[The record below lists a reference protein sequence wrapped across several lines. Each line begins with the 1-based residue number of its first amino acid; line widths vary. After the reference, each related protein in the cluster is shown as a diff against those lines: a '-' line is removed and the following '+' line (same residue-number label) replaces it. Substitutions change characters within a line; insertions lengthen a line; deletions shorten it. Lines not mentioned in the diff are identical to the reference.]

1 MKILVIGATGTIG
14 MAVTNALSGKHE
26 VVAASRS
33 KSQINVDIADIESI
47 KAMYKKIGKVDVV
60 VSLAG
65 TAVFRPLTALSDADF
80 EESLH
85 NKLMGQVNLVRYGID
100 YVRDR
105 GQFVLTSGIL
115 SRFPMPGGV
124 TFSMTNAA
132 LESFARAA
140 AIEMPR
146 GLRVNVVAP
155 GWVTETLVA
164 LKMDPSQ
171 GIPASD
177 VAQKYVAVINSSMTG
192 AVIDAANT
200 GA

>member
-26 VVAASRS
+26 VIAASRS
-33 KSQINVDIADIESI
+33 KSELNVDITDIGSI
-47 KAMYKKIGKVDVV
+47 QSMYRKVGKVDAV
-60 VSLAG
+60 VSVAG
-65 TAVFRPLTALSDADF
+65 TAVFRPLLSLSDGDF

-85 NKLMGQVNLVRYGID
+85 NKLMGQVNLVRYGLD
-100 YVRDR
+100 SVRDR

-124 TFSMTNAA
+124 TFSMTNAG

-140 AIEMPR
+140 ALEMPR
-146 GLRVNVVAP
+146 GIRINVVAP

-164 LKMDPSQ
+164 LKMDPAR
-171 GIPASD
+171 GIPASE
-177 VAQKYVAVINSSMTG
+177 VAQKYVAVLGSSMTG
-192 AVIDAANT
+192 AVIDAANV